1 MVKMIL
7 AIGELLVDLITTE
20 LVNSLSETDLLKLK
34 AGGSC
39 GNFATFCKKQGSSLK
54 LIAAVGKDGFGK
66 IILDSLEKDGVNID
80 HVFQHKYL
88 ETSII
93 IVGKSHATPDFMPYR
108 QADFNIP
115 VIPEDLINESEI
127 VHTTAFALSRQPAQ
141 TNILDALIY
150 ASKIN
155 KTISIDWNYAL
166 KIWGHD
172 NNAQEIFGKIIGTKP
187 LLKISMDDVDRFWGA
202 ENNMEN
208 AKKILEKFDTTVT
221 CLTCGEKGVWYR
233 ERNNEWQYKPV
244 LPTNVIDVTGA
255 GDAFWSGF
263 VSSYIKK
270 ENIDACV
277 DNALYL
283 AKQRLEQKI

>member
-1 MVKMIL
+1 MIL

-20 LVNSLSETDLLKLK
+20 VVTNLSETKLLKLK

-39 GNFATFCKKQGSSLK
+39 GNFAAFCKKQGTPLK
-54 LIAAVGKDGFGK
+54 LIATLGKDGFGK
-66 IILDSLEKDGVNID
+66 IILDSLVKDGVNIENIL
-80 HVFQHKYL
+80 QHKYL

-93 IVGKSHATPDFMPYR
+93 VVGKSYATPDFIPYR
-108 QADFNIP
+108 QADFNIAA
-115 VIPEDLINESEI
+115 IPEYLINESEI
-127 VHTTAFALSRQPAQ
+127 IHTTAFALSRQPAQ
-141 TNILDALIY
+141 TNILDALVY
-150 ASKIN
+150 ANSVG
-155 KTISIDWNYAL
+155 KTISVDWNYAL

-172 NNAQEIFGKIIGTKP
+172 NNAQEIFGKIIEMKL
-187 LLKISMDDVDRFWGA
+187 LLKVSLDDVDRFWGA

-208 AKKILEKFDTTVT
+208 AKKILEKFDTIAT
-221 CLTCGEKGVWYR
+221 CLTCGDKGVWYR
-233 ERNNEWQYKPV
+233 KKNNKWQYKPV

-270 ENIDACV
+270 ENVDTCI
-277 DNALYL
+277 DNALYF